1 MLEIIIDGMTYKY
14 NSENGTMMAMDEV
27 GDKYFLVGDE
37 CREYKVIL
45 SDGREGYGKTADDA
59 YVDALKWKR
68 VN

>member
-1 MLEIIIDGMTYKY
+1 
-14 NSENGTMMAMDEV
+14 MMAMDAV

-37 CREYKVIL
+37 WREYKVIL
-45 SDGREGYGKTADDA
+45 ADGREGYGKTADDA